1 MARRQNFRKVWQ
13 CMLLLVPVILFITFM
28 LQDNSNEI
36 FSAEWRRAII
46 SRFDS
51 QSTKTLPKQS
61 AAMCNTKV
69 ECPEETYGFYIQS
82 GAANVMPPKIC
93 LQNKPVL
100 GMVLNNAGIGINIVI
115 VNGKTG
121 EAIKTGHFN
130 MFTGEVQPL
139 IDFLKSIDK
148 GSVVL
153 IATYDEPASKL
164 NDEAR
169 KLMAELGSTA
179 IQSLRFR
186 DSWVFVGGKGA
197 AVDSSFEK
205 HVKNDPANNKY
216 ENWPELIELHGCIP
230 KYQE

>member
-1 MARRQNFRKVWQ
+1 
-13 CMLLLVPVILFITFM
+13 
-28 LQDNSNEI
+28 
-36 FSAEWRRAII
+36 
-46 SRFDS
+46 
-51 QSTKTLPKQS
+51 
-61 AAMCNTKV
+61 MCNTKV
-69 ECPEETYGFYIQS
+69 ECPEESYGFYIQS

-100 GMVLNNAGIGINIVI
+100 GMILNNAGIGINIVI
-115 VNGKTG
+115 VND
-121 EAIKTGHFN
+121 
-130 MFTGEVQPL
+130 VQPL

-179 IQSLRFR
+179 VQSLRFR
-186 DSWVFVGGKGA
+186 DSWVFVGGRGA

-230 KYQE
+230 RYQE